1 MKKENYLL
9 IEELRHEL
17 HRHPEISYQETWTK
31 QHLMQFL
38 EQHTNLELHDEG
50 KYFYVVWHAIEKNIE
65 KKAVAFRAD
74 FDALPIE
81 DEIEAPYRSCIP
93 GVGHKCGHDGHAAAL
108 CGLGLELEALQ
119 PDRDIYLIF
128 QHAEETGQGAVE
140 AKDVLVRNPQIGEI
154 YGFHNQV
161 KEELG
166 KVLVAKDVSNCA
178 SKGMSIFMKGTPTHA
193 SLPERGKN
201 PVFAL
206 TRIVDAIPEF
216 TNPSRYQGLV
226 LCTIVQLDVG
236 EYAFGTAASEG
247 VLRMTI
253 RAENERERDVLQQ
266 QIEDLCKKE
275 AEKEG
280 LALHFEYEDVF
291 PETRNSMTCVQKVY
305 QAAELLGY
313 PAMEKPISRGSEDFG
328 YYTKVVP
335 GALFYIGGGIDTP
348 SFHTSNYDFTD
359 EIMENAVEMF
369 KMLIQLS

>member
-1 MKKENYLL
+1 MERENYLL
-9 IEELRHEL
+9 IEQLRHEL
-17 HRHPEISYQETWTK
+17 HQHPELSYQEIWTK

-38 EQHTNLELHDEG
+38 EQHTKLELHDGG
-50 KYFYVVWHAIEKNIE
+50 KYFYAVWHAAKPTEKA
-65 KKAVAFRAD
+65 AVAFRAD

-81 DEIEAPYRSCIP
+81 DEIAAPYRSCIP

-119 PDRDIYLIF
+119 PDRDVYLIF

-140 AKDVLVRNPQIGEI
+140 AREVLVKNPQIGEI
-154 YGFHNQV
+154 FGFHNQV

-166 KVLVAKDVSNCA
+166 KVLVAKEVSNCA
-178 SKGMSIFMKGTPTHA
+178 SKGMSIFMKGSPTHA
-193 SLPERGKN
+193 SLPERGRN

-216 TNPSRYQGLV
+216 TKPSKYQGLV
-226 LCTIVQLDVG
+226 LCTIVQLNVG

-253 RAENERERDVLQQ
+253 RAENERERDHLQK
-266 QIEDLCKKE
+266 QIEDLCRQE
-275 AEKEG
+275 AEKDE
-280 LALHFEYEDVF
+280 LALRFEYEDAF
-291 PETRNSMTCVQKVY
+291 PETRNSAQSVRKVY
-305 QAAELLGY
+305 EAAERLGY
-313 PAMEKPISRGSEDFG
+313 PAAEKPISRGSEDFG

-348 SFHTSNYDFTD
+348 SFHTSDYDFTD

-369 KMLIQLS
+369 KMLMQIS

>member
-1 MKKENYLL
+1 MERENYLL
-9 IEELRHEL
+9 IEQLRHEL
-17 HRHPEISYQETWTK
+17 HQHPELSYQEIWTK

-38 EQHTNLELHDEG
+38 EQHTKLELHDGE
-50 KYFYVVWHAIEKNIE
+50 KYFYAVWHAAKPTEKA
-65 KKAVAFRAD
+65 AVAFRAD

-81 DEIEAPYRSCIP
+81 DEIDVPYRSCIP

-119 PDRDIYLIF
+119 PDRDVYLIF

-140 AKDVLVRNPQIGEI
+140 AREVLVKNPQIGEI
-154 YGFHNQV
+154 FGFHNQV

-166 KVLVAKDVSNCA
+166 KVLVAKEVSNCA
-178 SKGMSIFMKGTPTHA
+178 SKGMSIFMKGSPTHA
-193 SLPERGKN
+193 SLPERGRN

-216 TNPSRYQGLV
+216 TKPSKYQGLV
-226 LCTIVQLDVG
+226 LCTIVQLNVG

-253 RAENERERDVLQQ
+253 RAENERERDHLQK
-266 QIEDLCKKE
+266 QIEDLCRQE
-275 AEKEG
+275 AEKDE
-280 LALHFEYEDVF
+280 LALRFEYEDAF
-291 PETRNSMTCVQKVY
+291 PETRNSAQSVRKVY
-305 QAAELLGY
+305 EAAERLGY
-313 PAMEKPISRGSEDFG
+313 PAAEKPISRGSEDFG

-348 SFHTSNYDFTD
+348 SFHTSDYDFTD

-369 KMLIQLS
+369 KMLIQIS

>member
-1 MKKENYLL
+1 MERENYLL
-9 IEELRHEL
+9 IEQLRHEL
-17 HRHPEISYQETWTK
+17 HQHPELSYQEIWTK

-38 EQHTNLELHDEG
+38 EQHTKLELHDGE
-50 KYFYVVWHAIEKNIE
+50 KYFYAVWHAAKPTEKA
-65 KKAVAFRAD
+65 AVAFRAD

-81 DEIEAPYRSCIP
+81 DEIDVPYRSCIP

-119 PDRDIYLIF
+119 PDREVYLIF

-140 AKDVLVRNPQIGEI
+140 AREVLVKNPQIGEI
-154 YGFHNQV
+154 FGFHNQV

-166 KVLVAKDVSNCA
+166 KVLVAKEVSNCA
-178 SKGMSIFMKGTPTHA
+178 SKGMSIFMKGSPTHA
-193 SLPERGKN
+193 SLPERGRN

-216 TNPSRYQGLV
+216 TKPSKYQGLV
-226 LCTIVQLDVG
+226 LCTIVQLNVG

-253 RAENERERDVLQQ
+253 RAENERERDHLQK
-266 QIEDLCKKE
+266 QIEDLCRQE
-275 AEKEG
+275 AEKDE
-280 LALHFEYEDVF
+280 LALRFEYEDAF
-291 PETRNSMTCVQKVY
+291 PETRNSAQSVRKVY
-305 QAAELLGY
+305 EAAERLGY
-313 PAMEKPISRGSEDFG
+313 PAAEKPISRGSEDFG

-348 SFHTSNYDFTD
+348 SFHTSDYDFTD

-369 KMLIQLS
+369 KMLIQIS

>member
-1 MKKENYLL
+1 MERENYLL
-9 IEELRHEL
+9 IEQLRHEL
-17 HRHPEISYQETWTK
+17 HQHPELSYQEIWTK

-38 EQHTNLELHDEG
+38 EQHTKLELHDGG
-50 KYFYVVWHAIEKNIE
+50 KYFYAVWHAAKPTEKA
-65 KKAVAFRAD
+65 AVAFRAD

-81 DEIEAPYRSCIP
+81 DEIDAPYRSCIP

-108 CGLGLELEALQ
+108 CGLGLELAALQ
-119 PDRDIYLIF
+119 PDRDVYLIF

-140 AKDVLVRNPQIGEI
+140 AQEVLVKNPQIGEI
-154 YGFHNQV
+154 FGFHNQV

-166 KVLVAKDVSNCA
+166 KVLVAKEVSNCA
-178 SKGMSIFMKGTPTHA
+178 SKGMSIFMKGSPTHA
-193 SLPERGKN
+193 SLPERGRN

-216 TNPSRYQGLV
+216 TKPSKYQGLV
-226 LCTIVQLDVG
+226 LCTIVQLNVG

-253 RAENERERDVLQQ
+253 RAENERERDHLQQ
-266 QIEDLCKKE
+266 QIEDLCRRE
-275 AEKEG
+275 AEKDG
-280 LALHFEYEDVF
+280 LALRFEYEDAF
-291 PETRNSMTCVQKVY
+291 PETRNSAQSVRKVY
-305 QAAELLGY
+305 EAAERLGY
-313 PAMEKPISRGSEDFG
+313 PAAEKPISRGSEDFG

-348 SFHTSNYDFTD
+348 SFHTSDYDFTD

-369 KMLIQLS
+369 KMLIQIS